1 MSLLV
6 SILEVEL
13 KGSKRKKK
21 KKKRIGHKGFAHLGI
36 KKKTTEE
43 DKEYRR
49 TKR

>member
-21 KKKRIGHKGFAHLGI
+21 
-36 KKKTTEE
+36 T
-43 DKEYRR
+43 YR
-49 TKR
+49 TQGLCAPGNQEKDN

>member
-13 KGSKRKKK
+13 KGSKRKK